1 MNQRTGSRETARGG
15 EHRPAPARRVCRL
28 LGALLLAGI
37 AVWHCPPAF
46 GARMA
51 LLPVRDFTGDPASV
65 AVLKQALRAELSVE
79 FELVDSELLRDALR
93 RWRIRDARSVPPEL
107 LGRVA
112 DELGVEWFF
121 AVTLHRCSLEPLPMV
136 TVSGQAMHRGEPQL
150 VWAGFQSL
158 SGMDEMGL
166 LGRGWVGDLDVLE
179 QKAAARLTGSFTRR
193 EESDEDSPRP
203 ASRVFRRQALDIGSA
218 GTIAVLPFE
227 GATGVGAT
235 NAGLMVTDLA
245 YAVLWQGGASL
256 ALPGA
261 VDQVLGQAGVGL
273 WGGINDLTRSSLL
286 EGLDAGLLF
295 TGTVETFEFIRTGL
309 EPEPA
314 VALAV
319 RLIETPTGRLLAF
332 GGTER
337 GGWDRQRLFGRGR
350 VYSPERLAQLI
361 MESLVADLGEK
372 GGY

>member
-1 MNQRTGSRETARGG
+1 MRQRMGSKETTRGG
-15 EHRPAPARRVCRL
+15 GGVFRL
-28 LGALLLAGI
+28 LGIVLLAGS
-37 AVWHCPPAF
+37 ALCNCSPVF

-51 LLPVRDFTGDPASV
+51 LLPVRDFTGDPVSV
-65 AVLKQALRAELSVE
+65 AVLKQALRAELSTE
-79 FELVDSELLRDALR
+79 FELVDSQLLRDALR

-112 DELGVEWFF
+112 DELDVEWFF
-121 AVTLHRCSLEPLPMV
+121 TVTLHRCDLEPIPMV
-136 TVSGQAMHRGEPQL
+136 TISGQVMHRGEPQL

-158 SGMDEMGL
+158 SGLDEVGL
-166 LGRGWVGDLDVLE
+166 LGRGWVGDLDALE
-179 QKAAARLTGSFTRR
+179 QKAAARLTGSFSRR
-193 EESDEDSPRP
+193 AEPHEGSPRP

-227 GATGVGAT
+227 GTTGVGAT

-245 YAVLWQGGASL
+245 YAVLWHGGASL

-261 VDQVLGQAGVGL
+261 VDNVLGQAGVGL
-273 WGGINDLTRSSLL
+273 RGGINDLTRSSLL

-319 RLIETPTGRLLAF
+319 RLIETRTGRLLAF
-332 GGTER
+332 GGAER
-337 GGWDRQRLFGRGR
+337 QGWDRQRLFGRGR
-350 VYSPERLAQLI
+350 VHSPERLAQLI